1 MLIDGKEDFVR
12 EFGEGAKI
20 TVDGGVHFGI
30 KSFDTETLECT
41 KYITGDTSEENLPD
55 DAYMTDDGFPV
66 LDFKA
71 REIVV
76 ENSAGD
82 VIFSSSEA

>member
-20 TVDGGVHFGI
+20 TVDGGIHFGI

-55 DAYMTDDGFPV
+55 DAYRIGAFAV
-66 LDFKA
+66 RDFKA

-76 ENSAGD
+76 RNSAGD
-82 VIFSSSEA
+82 VIFSSSGG